1 MISDLRDIAEDV
13 FYEEILSMP
22 AVPVSLPPGHADR
35 ERQYREFW
43 PAVRA
48 LLRTRYSGLDDQEEI
63 YQEAWTELLEY
74 EASGNVVRDTRA
86 LLKTIAERRARDRLR
101 NYRPVVADPESVA
114 FLGAVDAAPSPEEQ
128 VQVRLDAAA
137 IRQVIDI
144 LDEREAAAL
153 KLRYDLLLDAAEISR
168 RLGIA
173 PKRLEKVMTSA
184 YRQIADALAPEAGGE
199 SPWSRRQ
206 RSLLLA
212 CEAGVASER
221 QRQKASRMLEVD
233 PRCRATLAELREAAR
248 DVAAVLPLPVV
259 AAEPERTRRVF
270 EVLTD
275 AVDRFLPGSRRAGR
289 QLAESVA
296 PSTSAEPVAAGVAA
310 LGAGGAAKLALV
322 CLAAGGT
329 AAVCLGVNRS
339 PVREAPK
346 AEAAPRVVAPKP
358 TFSEPRAGTLL
369 ASRPKIATPAK
380 ARRRAPTSTRPPAKT
395 ETPVS
400 SKTSLPAISPA
411 PAGSTEFGPGAV
423 GSAPAPTQPAVA
435 PSNGGGEF
443 TP

>member
-1 MISDLRDIAEDV
+1 
-13 FYEEILSMP
+13 MP
-22 AVPVSLPPGHADR
+22 AVPVALPPGQTDR

-48 LLRTRYSGLDDQEEI
+48 LLRTRYSGLDDHEEL

-101 NYRPVVADPESVA
+101 NYRPVVADPESA
-114 FLGAVDAAPSPEEQ
+114 TFLRTIDEAPSPEEQ

-153 KLRYDLLLDAAEISR
+153 KLRYDLLLDAPEISL

-173 PKRLEKVMTSA
+173 PKRLEKIMTSA
-184 YRQIADALAPEAGGE
+184 YRQIAEALAVEAGGE

-212 CEAGVASER
+212 CEAGLATER

-248 DVAAVLPLPVV
+248 DVAAVLPFPVA
-259 AAEPERTRRVF
+259 AAEPERTRRIF
-270 EVLTD
+270 EVLAD
-275 AVDRFLPGSRRAGR
+275 SVDRFLPGSRRAGR
-289 QLAESVA
+289 QLAESVV
-296 PSTSAEPVAAGVAA
+296 PSSAAEPVATGAA
-310 LGAGGAAKLALV
+310 VLGAGGAVKIALA

-329 AAVCLGVNRS
+329 VAVCVGVNAS
-339 PVREAPK
+339 PVPEAPRAK
-346 AEAAPRVVAPKP
+346 AAPRIVAPKP
-358 TFSEPRAGTLL
+358 KFNEPRAGTLL
-369 ASRPKIATPAK
+369 ASRPAITAPAK
-380 ARRRAPTSTRPPAKT
+380 APSAKT

-423 GSAPAPTQPAVA
+423 GSAPAPSQPAVA